1 MIIPGTTPTHVFTV
15 PFKADTIK
23 KLEIVYAQSGKA
35 VVTKNIGDCEI
46 SGNEISVTLTQED
59 TLSFNDEEN
68 IAIRIRVLTNGDE
81 ALASDII
88 YDYCG
93 VRLSNEVLK

>member
-15 PFKADTIK
+15 PFKADIIE

-35 VVTKNIGDCEI
+35 VVTKNIDACKI

-59 TLSFNDEEN
+59 TLSFEDEEN
-68 IAIRIRVLTNGDE
+68 IAIRVRVLTNEGE
-81 ALASDII
+81 ALASNII
-88 YDYCG
+88 HTYCG
-93 VRLSNEVLK
+93 IRLSNEVL